1 MALEIRE
8 LVVKVTVTEGGRP
21 PAATE
26 DPKLM
31 EDLKRAL
38 IRECVAEVLRQ
49 LEKLNER

>member
-8 LVVKVTVTEGGRP
+8 LVVKVTVTEGATA
-21 PAATE
+21 PATQ
-26 DPKLM
+26 DPKTL

-38 IRECVAEVLRQ
+38 VRDCVAEVLRQ